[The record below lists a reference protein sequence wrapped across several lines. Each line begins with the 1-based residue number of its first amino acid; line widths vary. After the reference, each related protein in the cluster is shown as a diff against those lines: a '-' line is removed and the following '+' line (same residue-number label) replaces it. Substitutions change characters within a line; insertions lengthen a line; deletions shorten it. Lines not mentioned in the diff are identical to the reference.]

1 MNRSFLIL
9 LVLVIFLGAGF
20 GGSFVGGVI
29 YGQSLGNETEGELS
43 PRLGAPGQFRGGAG
57 EVAGGG
63 QRGQGRRGQAGGVDG
78 AQGSGSGPAQ
88 DAGNQLQARE
98 AQPQAT
104 LEVPAEV
111 SQETNL
117 PTGAT
122 DATPAASAA
131 RTAGGRGGTVGAV
144 QALDGDLLTV
154 TSARGEVTAT
164 LSDATAIYQVS
175 EAGREAL
182 AEGATVRVSGSRD
195 PEGSVSAQAVVVLPD
210 GAESLFGGGPGG
222 RQRGQ

>member
-43 PRLGAPGQFRGGAG
+43 PRLGAAGQFPGGAG

-104 LEVPAEV
+104 LEVPTEV
-111 SQETNL
+111 PQETST

-122 DATPAASAA
+122 SDASSA

-154 TSARGEVTAT
+154 TSARGEVAVT
-164 LSDATAIYQVS
+164 LSAATAIYRVS
-175 EAGREAL
+175 AAGREAL

-195 PEGSVSAQAVVVLPD
+195 PEGSVSAQAVVILPQ

>member
-43 PRLGAPGQFRGGAG
+43 PRLGAAGQFPGGAG
-57 EVAGGG
+57 EAAGGG

-104 LEVPAEV
+104 LEVPTEV
-111 SQETNL
+111 PQETS
-117 PTGAT
+117 TCQ
-122 DATPAASAA
+122 PA
-131 RTAGGRGGTVGAV
+131 
-144 QALDGDLLTV
+144 LLTLPQTPTPPV
-154 TSARGEVTAT
+154 PP
-164 LSDATAIYQVS
+164 
-175 EAGREAL
+175 AGAAAQL
-182 AEGATVRVSGSRD
+182 AQSRRWT
-195 PEGSVSAQAVVVLPD
+195 GIC
-210 GAESLFGGGPGG
+210 
-222 RQRGQ
+222 